1 MERYEPGRILERLL
15 DGQAR
20 TGMVSLLAYME
31 NRDAL
36 RLSRS
41 ASIHT
46 AHTTMSTLLLGR
58 GQGGLRKSIEVAVTR
73 YTRTTEFYLSL
84 ILRRLNVDFRLYRSD
99 GTEAADLLG
108 EREYALVIGDE
119 ALRAYSQGYSIVM
132 DIGSEFSRLYNLAPL
147 YAVTVS
153 SDEAEEE
160 ILRQG
165 VRDSDMHRL
174 ECVPPG
180 GGGEGGHK
188 GRHSKALPLTHQVR
202 LVPADREDA
211 LIHRRGIQ
219 ETGQVNSRRV
229 HGAEGGIE
237 GSAKAGLGGAI
248 LSRSPPPIG

>member
-1 MERYEPGRILERLL
+1 MVDLISFLHSEPLSLALREKCSVERYEPGRILERLL

-58 GQGGLRKSIEVAVTR
+58 GQGLRKSIEVAVTR

-174 ECVPPG
+174 ECVPLG
-180 GGGEGGHK
+180 VERGI
-188 GRHSKALPLTHQVR
+188 RADIARRYLSLIRYDWSPLTERTLSFIGEVFRKQ
-202 LVPADREDA
+202 DR
-211 LIHRRGIQ
+211 
-219 ETGQVNSRRV
+219 
-229 HGAEGGIE
+229 
-237 GSAKAGLGGAI
+237 
-248 LSRSPPPIG
+248 